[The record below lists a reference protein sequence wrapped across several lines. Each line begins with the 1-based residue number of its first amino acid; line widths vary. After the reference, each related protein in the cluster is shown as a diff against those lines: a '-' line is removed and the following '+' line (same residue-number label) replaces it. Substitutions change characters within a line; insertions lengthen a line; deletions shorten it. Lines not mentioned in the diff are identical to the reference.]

1 MDRRDYI
8 WPGDGLPSDIGV
20 DLRSSLLPFFR
31 WCDETFIA
39 VAVRK
44 SVIAFPTIETFHLLA
59 LTLLF
64 GSIAMQNLRLCGF
77 IMKEHP
83 VSRVT
88 KIFAPW
94 TFWALMV
101 MLSSGLLLFLS
112 EAMKCYG
119 SDPFWIKMGFLFLT
133 LAFHFTVYR
142 RITRTQDHP
151 PTVLK
156 ARLAAAVSFAL
167 WMGVGLA
174 GRAIAFI

>member
-1 MDRRDYI
+1 MD
-8 WPGDGLPSDIGV
+8 WT
-20 DLRSSLLPFFR
+20 LPFFR
-31 WCDETFIA
+31 WCDDTFIA

-64 GSIAMQNLRLCGF
+64 GSIAMQNLRLCGL
-77 IMKEHP
+77 IMKEQP
-83 VSRVT
+83 VSQVA
-88 KIFAPW
+88 KVFAPW
-94 TFWALMV
+94 TFWALVV

-133 LAFHFTVYR
+133 LVFHFTIYR
-142 RITRTQDHP
+142 KVIMAQDEGRT
-151 PTVLK
+151 LFK
-156 ARLAAAVSFAL
+156 ARLAAAVSLTL
-167 WMGVGLA
+167 WLGVGLA

>member
-1 MDRRDYI
+1 
-8 WPGDGLPSDIGV
+8 
-20 DLRSSLLPFFR
+20 
-31 WCDETFIA
+31 

-64 GSIAMQNLRLCGF
+64 GSIAMQNLRLFGLV
-77 IMKEHP
+77 MKEQP

-88 KIFAPW
+88 RTFAPW
-94 TFWALMV
+94 TFWALML
-101 MLSSGLLLFLS
+101 MLFSGLLLFVS

-119 SDPFWIKMGFLFLT
+119 SDPFWVKMGFLFVT
-133 LAFHFTVYR
+133 LIFHFTIYR
-142 RITRTQDHP
+142 RITKTQDQR

-156 ARLAAAVSFAL
+156 ARLAAAASFAL

>member
-1 MDRRDYI
+1 
-8 WPGDGLPSDIGV
+8 LT
-20 DLRSSLLPFFR
+20 SSLLPFFR
-31 WCDETFIA
+31 WCDDTFIA

-83 VSRVT
+83 VSKVT

-94 TFWALMV
+94 TFWALVV

-133 LAFHFTVYR
+133 LAFHYTIYR
-142 RITRTQDHP
+142 RITRTQDQRP
-151 PTVLK
+151 AVFK

-167 WMGVGLA
+167 WLGVGLA

>member
-1 MDRRDYI
+1 
-8 WPGDGLPSDIGV
+8 
-20 DLRSSLLPFFR
+20 LRSSLLPFFR
-31 WCDETFIA
+31 WCDDTFIA

-44 SVIAFPTIETFHLLA
+44 SVIAFPAIETFHLLA

-77 IMKEHP
+77 IMKEYP
-83 VSRVT
+83 VSKVT

-94 TFWALMV
+94 TFWALVV
-101 MLSSGLLLFLS
+101 MLSSGLILFLS

-133 LAFHFTVYR
+133 LAFHYTIYR
-142 RITRTQDHP
+142 RITQDQR
-151 PTVLK
+151 PTVSK
-156 ARLAAAVSFAL
+156 ARLAAVVSFAL
-167 WMGVGLA
+167 WLGVGLA

>member
-1 MDRRDYI
+1 M
-8 WPGDGLPSDIGV
+8 P
-20 DLRSSLLPFFR
+20 SLLPFFR

-64 GSIAMQNLRLCGF
+64 GSIAIQNLRLFGLLL
-77 IMKEHP
+77 KEQP
-83 VSRVT
+83 VSRVE

-94 TFWALMV
+94 TFGALVV

-119 SDPFWIKMGFLFLT
+119 SDPFWIKMGILFLT
-133 LAFHFTVYR
+133 LVFHFTIYR
-142 RITRTQDHP
+142 KVVRSQDYHP
-151 PTVLK
+151 ALLK
-156 ARLAAAVSFAL
+156 ARLAAGVSFAL
-167 WMGVGLA
+167 WISVGLA
-174 GRAIAFI
+174 GRAIAFL

>member
-1 MDRRDYI
+1 M
-8 WPGDGLPSDIGV
+8 P
-20 DLRSSLLPFFR
+20 SLLPFFR

-64 GSIAMQNLRLCGF
+64 GSIAIQNLRLCGLLL
-77 IMKEHP
+77 KEQP
-83 VSRVT
+83 VSRVE

-94 TFWALMV
+94 TFGALAV

-119 SDPFWIKMGFLFLT
+119 SDPFWIKMGFLFLA
-133 LAFHFTVYR
+133 LIFHFTIYR
-142 RITRTQDHP
+142 KVVKIAGFSSRAA
-151 PTVLK
+151 K
-156 ARLAAAVSFAL
+156 ARLAAGVSFAL
-167 WMGVGLA
+167 WISVGLA
-174 GRAIAFI
+174 GRAIAFL

>member
-1 MDRRDYI
+1 ME
-8 WPGDGLPSDIGV
+8 
-20 DLRSSLLPFFR
+20 SLLPFFR

-39 VAVRK
+39 VAVRG

-64 GSIAMQNLRLCGF
+64 GSIAMQNLRLCGL
-77 IMKEHP
+77 IMKEQP

-88 KIFAPW
+88 RTFAPW

-101 MLSSGLLLFLS
+101 MLFSGVLLFLS

-119 SDPFWIKMGFLFLT
+119 SDPFWIKMGFLFLAI
-133 LAFHFTVYR
+133 AFHFSIYR
-142 RITRTQDHP
+142 RIVKGQDQR
-151 PTVLK
+151 PTVFM
-156 ARLAAAVSFAL
+156 ARLAAAASFAL

-174 GRAIAFI
+174 GRAIAFL

>member
-1 MDRRDYI
+1 ME
-8 WPGDGLPSDIGV
+8 
-20 DLRSSLLPFFR
+20 SLLPFFR

-64 GSIAMQNLRLCGF
+64 GSIAMQNLRLFGL
-77 IMKEHP
+77 IMKEQP

-88 KIFAPW
+88 RVFAPW

-101 MLSSGLLLFLS
+101 MLFSGVLLFLS

-133 LAFHFTVYR
+133 LAFHFTIYR
-142 RITRTQDHP
+142 RITRTQDQR
-151 PTVLK
+151 PTVFK
-156 ARLAAAVSFAL
+156 ARLAATVSFVL

-174 GRAIAFI
+174 GRAIAFL